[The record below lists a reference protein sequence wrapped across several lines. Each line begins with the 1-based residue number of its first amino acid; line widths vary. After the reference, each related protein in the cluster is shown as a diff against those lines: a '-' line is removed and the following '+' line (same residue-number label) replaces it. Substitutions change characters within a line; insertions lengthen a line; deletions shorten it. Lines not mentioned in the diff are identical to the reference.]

1 MGGEGDFQGGGPNLS
16 WEPAPTFGEPG
27 QGWAPPGASD
37 GSPGNSP
44 TPAHRGAG
52 RLVAA
57 GAVAALLLA
66 AAGYGGYALGVG
78 RGSPGPA
85 TANQSIPSPAS
96 GSGGTNTSGS
106 MNASRIAAEVDPGV
120 VDVVATDGYQ
130 GQVSAGTGMILTA
143 NGEVLTNNHVI
154 AGATQITVQV
164 AGSGPKYKAT
174 VVGTDVTGDVALLQV
189 QGAPTL
195 RTVKVG
201 NSSTVTVGQPVV
213 AIGNALDLPG
223 PPTVTQGIISALNR
237 SISASDSG
245 SGASENLTGMLQ
257 TDATL
262 EPGNSGG
269 PLVDSG
275 GGVVGMNTAAAT
287 GSAGRG
293 ASASTV
299 GFAIPINRALG
310 IASRI
315 QKGESSSTIQIG
327 PPAFIG
333 VSVAN
338 VSSQGGSSGGSTAPV
353 SAGAEIVSVVPGTP
367 AAKAGLA
374 AGDVITAFAGKSI
387 KSVSQLR
394 SAVLAAKPGQSVSV
408 GWVGLSGG
416 RHSATITLASGPP
429 E

>member
-1 MGGEGDFQGGGPNLS
+1 MGGEGDFQEGGKRLP
-16 WEPAPTFGEPG
+16 WEPAPTFGEPR
-27 QGWAPPGASD
+27 QGWAPPGALD
-37 GSPGNSP
+37 GEPGI
-44 TPAHRGAG
+44 TPPPVRSSTG
-52 RLVAA
+52 RWVAA

-66 AAGYGGYALGVG
+66 GAGYGGYALGVG

-85 TANQSIPSPAS
+85 TADQGIPSPAA
-96 GSGGTNTSGS
+96 GAGGPKTSGS

-130 GQVSAGTGMILTA
+130 SQVSAGTGMILTS

-174 VVGTDVTGDVALLQV
+174 VVGTDETGDVALLQV

-201 NSSTVTVGQPVV
+201 DSSTVTVGQPVV

-237 SISASDSG
+237 SISASDAS
-245 SGASENLTGMLQ
+245 SGASEKLTGMLQ

-275 GGVVGMNTAAAT
+275 GAVVGMNTAAAT
-287 GSAGRG
+287 ASAGG
-293 ASASTV
+293 GSSASTV

-315 QKGESSSTIQIG
+315 QKGEASSTIQIG

-333 VSVAN
+333 VNVAN
-338 VSSQGGSSGGSTAPV
+338 VPSQGGLSGGFAAPV
-353 SAGAEIVSVVPGTP
+353 SAGAEIVSVVPGAP
-367 AAKAGLA
+367 AASAGLA

-408 GWVGLSGG
+408 GWVGRSGG